1 MNFSGWLLQASS
13 TSHWAVSEA
22 AVIWYRE
29 AGLRA
34 NAHLL
39 FTAPPGILHQWP
51 GPQGQEMWGWMV
63 EEERLSL
70 FLSLKDAFLLYSRA
84 HCFWNGLTLCYNATF
99 NFFLICWN
107 IIALQ
112 CCISFCCTTKWI
124 SCLHTYIPSVLLL
137 PPTSPPPHPIWV
149 IAEYRVAK
157 EECGTKEA
165 FQNHLW
171 FQMWGDHPPMT
182 SQGISL
188 WGDPWLNPV
197 LVLHLLWDAPLPL
210 FHQLTGSPCIGNEI
224 LGIIVTFPWCPTAH
238 VC

>member
-1 MNFSGWLLQASS
+1 M
-13 TSHWAVSEA
+13 
-22 AVIWYRE
+22 
-29 AGLRA
+29 
-34 NAHLL
+34 L
-39 FTAPPGILHQWP
+39 FFFTQ
-51 GPQGQEMWGWMV
+51 
-63 EEERLSL
+63 
-70 FLSLKDAFLLYSRA
+70 
-84 HCFWNGLTLCYNATF
+84 GLTASEMAWPYAIMLPLI
-99 NFFLICWN
+99 FFLICWN

-149 IAEYRVAK
+149 IAEYWVAK

-165 FQNHLW
+165 FQNRLW

-224 LGIIVTFPWCPTAH
+224 LGIIVNFPLCPAAH